1 MVHIVNTKNKNVQ
14 IGYENGKV
22 KYYLTKSTEDLK
34 IPSLGFDTEEE
45 AELAVAVAKA
55 LKANGKDISNLSKEM
70 IYVLRVLGIK
80 NGWTE

>member
-1 MVHIVNTKNKNVQ
+1 MHNVNTNNKNVQ
-14 IGYENGKV
+14 IAYENGKI
-22 KYYLTKSTEDLK
+22 KYYLTKATEDLK

-55 LKANGKDISNLSKEM
+55 LKAHDKDTRHLNTIM
-70 IYVLRVLGIK
+70 PFVFRVIGVE

>member
-1 MVHIVNTKNKNVQ
+1 MYDVDTRNKNIQV
-14 IGYENGKV
+14 GYEKGKV

-55 LKANGKDISNLSKEM
+55 LKAYGKDISNLSKEM

>member
-14 IGYENGKV
+14 IGYEKGKV

-55 LKANGKDISNLSKEM
+55 LKAYGKDISNLSKEM